1 MKNPLSNVFSTNL
14 PKYQHINLAIYQCN
28 NMPSYQSTN
37 YQRAMLQVYEYV
49 HSFVFKLFD
58 LMIYYILFIIQFSYL
73 ISYFNYILF
82 LTKNKAL
89 IL

>member
-14 PKYQHINLAIYQCN
+14 PKYQHINIAIYQCN

-73 ISYFNYILF
+73 ISILIISYF
-82 LTKNKAL
+82 
-89 IL
+89 